1 MIFSRVSSTIRFQ
14 SEAVGS
20 AGEIC
25 PTGTSTMTESF
36 PSGAALF
43 AEGAISGIQGREARL
58 YLRGIVSRRHIDV
71 EGRLVRD
78 LVLSED

>member
-1 MIFSRVSSTIRFQ
+1 
-14 SEAVGS
+14 
-20 AGEIC
+20 
-25 PTGTSTMTESF
+25 MTESF